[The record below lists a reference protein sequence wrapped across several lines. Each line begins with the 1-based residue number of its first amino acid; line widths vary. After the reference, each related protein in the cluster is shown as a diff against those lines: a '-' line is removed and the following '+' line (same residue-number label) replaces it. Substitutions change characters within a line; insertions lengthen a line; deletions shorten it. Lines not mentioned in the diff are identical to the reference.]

1 MADRVLSTPE
11 AKQAIAQIQ
20 NILNGQF
27 IGSIQQLENQGQTL
41 SEPNVWDGNLAQQ
54 FRSDTWPQTSSA
66 LKNAHTQ
73 LIQLQQELNKIAE
86 NIFHAGGNA

>member
-11 AKQAIAQIQ
+11 AKAAITQIQ
-20 NILNGQF
+20 SILNGNF
-27 IGSIQQLENQGQTL
+27 LSSINQLETQGQQL

-54 FRSDTWPQTSSA
+54 FRTDTWPQTSAS

-73 LIQLQQELNKIAE
+73 LVQLQQDLSKIAQ
-86 NIFHAGGNA
+86 NIMTAGGNA

>member
-11 AKQAIAQIQ
+11 AKTAITQIQ
-20 NILNGQF
+20 GILNGQF
-27 IGSIQQLENQGQTL
+27 LTSINQLETQGQQL

-54 FRSDTWPQTSSA
+54 FRTDTWPQCSTA

-73 LIQLQQELNKIAE
+73 LVQLQQDLAKIAQ
-86 NIFHAGGNA
+86 NIMTAGGNA

>member
-20 NILNGQF
+20 SILNGQF
-27 IGSIQQLENQGQTL
+27 IGAIQQLENQGQTL

-54 FRSDTWPQTSSA
+54 FRSDTWPQCSTA

-73 LIQLQQELNKIAE
+73 LTTLQQDLHKIAE